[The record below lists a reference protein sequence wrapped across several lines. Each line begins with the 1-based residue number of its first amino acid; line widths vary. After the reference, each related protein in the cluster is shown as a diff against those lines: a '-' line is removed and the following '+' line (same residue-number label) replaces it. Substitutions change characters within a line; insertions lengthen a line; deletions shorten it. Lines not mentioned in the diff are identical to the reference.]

1 MDEEIKR
8 QKRFIRFKNSY
19 LLQVCE
25 VDSCFPVFAMTH
37 VLLLQCSTQKPVQML
52 LEGNVCVCVCGG
64 GGGAH
69 VRVRFFMG
77 GSLKGGST
85 QNVFRHSIH

>member
-1 MDEEIKR
+1 MFSCI
-8 QKRFIRFKNSY
+8 
-19 LLQVCE
+19 CH
-25 VDSCFPVFAMTH
+25 DSRIAPPMFHTEACT
-37 VLLLQCSTQKPVQML
+37 
-52 LEGNVCVCVCGG
+52 NVAGGECVCVCGGG